1 MAKITN
7 VALIVLAGVL
17 SAAELA
23 AQSQSTT
30 TTTADATVITAGSG
44 KKMSGG
50 DNGTVFLHETFE
62 NFDVDSVPTASQLQR
77 SNLVK
82 VVDGGGKV
90 GSAKVAHYNDDD
102 TETGGAME
110 YTVGD
115 SAITNLYIEFD
126 ALNNAP
132 DLGDKNSQ
140 VIFGVGPWEE
150 GKSLTLN
157 SKSKRA
163 FGFEMYQQKSLRLR
177 VGDESISRVDY
188 DSTAAFNVKIWAN
201 DHDGNTFS
209 YKRPDNGET
218 AELGPDS
225 VVVWLNDALMGDLKA
240 TGTPMHK
247 DITEGNAVIGR
258 VGLSSASTKV
268 ANFLFDNL
276 HFQGQVAKSEKSTT
290 DQPSEAAAPSTEDS
304 SSIEQ
309 TPSTLPGAE
318 TIIYRRGENEM
329 NLFVFKPE
337 GWQASDERSSF
348 VFFFGG
354 GWSKGTPSKSA
365 ATAKWAAANGMVGI
379 APDYRTKNRF
389 DTTPLASVADGRAA
403 FAWVVE
409 HADELGIDPARIAVG
424 GSSAGGH
431 VALWTAIEKAPPG
444 SDAAT
449 SPRSKPAAVVLK
461 SAVTDTS
468 PETGYTPK
476 RFGDD
481 ALALSPVHQ
490 LDAKMPPTLI
500 LHAAMDE
507 LVHYGTAV
515 ALYNKLASTGNACEL
530 VTIPLGGHGFTSEY
544 KQWKPKVNAK
554 MVELFKREGLLPA
567 VR

>member
-1 MAKITN
+1 MIKRAS
-7 VALIVLAGVL
+7 VGLGIVLAGIL
-17 SAAELA
+17 SAGESA
-23 AQSQSTT
+23 AQSDSAVKSSDSAKENAIA
-30 TTTADATVITAGSG
+30 TA
-44 KKMSGG
+44 
-50 DNGTVFLHETFE
+50 GTVFLHETFE
-62 NFDVDSVPTASQLQR
+62 SFDADSVPSVSQLQR

-82 VVDGGGKV
+82 VADGGGKV
-90 GSAKVAHYNDDD
+90 GSGKVAHFNDND

-110 YTVGD
+110 YTVGG
-115 SAITNLYIEFD
+115 SAVSNLYVEFD
-126 ALNNAP
+126 ALNNDNA
-132 DLGDKNSQ
+132 LGDKNSQ

-188 DSTAAFNVKIWAN
+188 DSAKPFNVKIWAN

-218 AELGPDS
+218 AELKPDS
-225 VVVWLNDALMGDLKA
+225 VVVWLDNALMDKLDA

-247 DITEGNAVIGR
+247 EVTEGNAVIGR
-258 VGLSSASTKV
+258 AGLSSASTKV

-276 HFQGQVAKSEKSTT
+276 HFQGQVGQSE
-290 DQPSEAAAPSTEDS
+290 EATPAAPSDADS
-304 SSIEQ
+304 SSTGNSSSTEQ
-309 TPSTLPGAE
+309 TPTSLPGAE
-318 TIIYRRGENEM
+318 TMSYREGENGM
-329 NLFVFKPE
+329 NLFVYKPE
-337 GWQASDERSSF
+337 GWKADDKRSAF

-354 GWSKGTPSKSA
+354 GWSKGTPLKSA
-365 ATAKWAAANGMVGI
+365 SSAKWAAANGMVGI

-389 DTTPLASVADGRAA
+389 GTSPLASVDDGRAA

-409 HADELGIDPARIAVG
+409 HANELGIDPARIAVG

-444 SDAAT
+444 SDAGT
-449 SPRSKPAAVVLK
+449 SPKSKPAALFLT

-500 LHAAMDE
+500 VHAANDE

-515 ALYNKLASTGNACEL
+515 ALYNKLESTSSACEL
-530 VTIPLGGHGFTSEY
+530 VTIPLGGHGFSSDY
-544 KQWKPKVNAK
+544 SQWKAKAHAK
-554 MVELFKREGLLPA
+554 MEGLFEREGLLPS